1 MSVFSSIINL
11 QCRTDDVVMGP
22 PSSVIDDSVMEENG
36 SQPATQPLSDSQVGS
51 DIEEQSSITQD
62 DEVRQT
68 FILATK
74 HFYFTAISKLRRSV
88 SMYTILKPRT
98 CLLSAPN
105 SCGSICST
113 VVEHTPAEPN
123 S

>member
-1 MSVFSSIINL
+1 M
-11 QCRTDDVVMGP
+11 
-22 PSSVIDDSVMEENG
+22 IDDSVMEENG

-68 FILATK
+68 YLLATK

-88 SMYTILKPRT
+88 SMYTILKART
-98 CLLSAPN
+98 
-105 SCGSICST
+105 
-113 VVEHTPAEPN
+113 
-123 S
+123 

>member
-1 MSVFSSIINL
+1 
-11 QCRTDDVVMGP
+11 MGP

-68 FILATK
+68 YLLAT
-74 HFYFTAISKLRRSV
+74 
-88 SMYTILKPRT
+88 
-98 CLLSAPN
+98 
-105 SCGSICST
+105 
-113 VVEHTPAEPN
+113 
-123 S
+123 